1 MRHALDMQ
9 KEGKHMSKV
18 TADAMRRM
26 SEAAN
31 LRDSVDD
38 EILRAASCGC
48 DSVSIYVAVP
58 SRMQL
63 FERTSAQELDEMA
76 QDLRERGFEVLFK
89 MSQVL
94 GRSDVNTWTQKA
106 IRDDDTK
113 DYVAQ
118 IYVKW

>member
-1 MRHALDMQ
+1 MP
-9 KEGKHMSKV
+9 KV
-18 TADAMRRM
+18 TADAMRQVSRV
-26 SEAAN
+26 AN
-31 LRDSVDD
+31 LRNSVDD

-89 MSQVL
+89 MSQVF

-106 IRDDDTK
+106 VRDDDTK